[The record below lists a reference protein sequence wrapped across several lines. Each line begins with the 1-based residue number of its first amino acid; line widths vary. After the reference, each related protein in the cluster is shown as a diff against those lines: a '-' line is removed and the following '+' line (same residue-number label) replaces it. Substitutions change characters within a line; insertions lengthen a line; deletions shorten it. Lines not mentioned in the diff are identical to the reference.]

1 MSRTIV
7 VNLFAGPGAGKST
20 GAAFIFSQLKM
31 AGVDAELVTEF
42 AKDKVWEKS
51 DSLVFKSQLYIFG
64 EQSWRMS
71 RCKDKV
77 QVIVTDSPLILQ
89 SLYVDKSE
97 PWYDSFLDV
106 VKKES
111 NKYKNKNYFIRR
123 SKDYNPNERN
133 QNEEEAKKLDSTLIT
148 LLNDLSIPYDV
159 VAGNTEGYMQIVEE
173 VLQEL
178 KNLN

>member
-1 MSRTIV
+1 MYFLR
-7 VNLFAGPGAGKST
+7 
-20 GAAFIFSQLKM
+20 M
-31 AGVDAELVTEF
+31 AI
-42 AKDKVWEKS
+42 KRKVRE
-51 DSLVFKSQLYIFG
+51 
-64 EQSWRMS
+64 
-71 RCKDKV
+71 
-77 QVIVTDSPLILQ
+77 
-89 SLYVDKSE
+89 YVDKSE